1 MTCLLEL
8 EVDIEGTTVVT
19 GWVDAEGEGD
29 DDVAVEDG
37 ELDAIEGEEADPG
50 RAKFLYEQ
58 ANTVQIWIKTVK
70 LLQTNPPPKYE
81 NNVQIVIKR
90 NFFAYFSLISQ
101 FSVTLFPLCLRFY
114 PFYYSFQKIWGV
126 KYNNWEGGGGSCPF
140 PLNLITLWFFLCNH
154 AFKRSYIAHW

>member
-58 ANTVQIWIKTVK
+58 ANTVQI
-70 LLQTNPPPKYE
+70 
-81 NNVQIVIKR
+81 
-90 NFFAYFSLISQ
+90 
-101 FSVTLFPLCLRFY
+101 
-114 PFYYSFQKIWGV
+114 
-126 KYNNWEGGGGSCPF
+126 
-140 PLNLITLWFFLCNH
+140 
-154 AFKRSYIAHW
+154 